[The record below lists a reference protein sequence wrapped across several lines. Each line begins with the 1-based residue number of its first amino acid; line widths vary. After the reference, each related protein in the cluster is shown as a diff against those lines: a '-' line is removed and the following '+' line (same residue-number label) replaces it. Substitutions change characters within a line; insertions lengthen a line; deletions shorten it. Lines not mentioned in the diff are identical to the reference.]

1 MVDKVKKIAQGTAEW
16 LALRVGKI
24 TGTRIQKAVGEDQFE
39 KDLNYINGRFLLNK
53 CIER

>member
-39 KDLNYINGRFLLNK
+39 KGSKRIGRAHV
-53 CIER
+53 